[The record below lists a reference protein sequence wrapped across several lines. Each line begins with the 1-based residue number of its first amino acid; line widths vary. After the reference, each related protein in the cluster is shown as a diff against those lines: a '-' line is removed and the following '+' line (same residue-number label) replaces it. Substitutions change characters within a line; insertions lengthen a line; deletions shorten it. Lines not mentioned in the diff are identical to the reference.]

1 MVPFYGTFQGF
12 ECGGCA
18 TDVCFK
24 AANIGIDA
32 DIDGSSRWSE
42 LVVVL
47 SDAHAHVVLKK
58 KWLRDMQAGGPD
70 LVRVLLQKVVN
81 DDCEMAAEN
90 VEPASSSCAP

>member
-1 MVPFYGTFQGF
+1 MALDASVCASVLIVLGESMVPFYGTFQGF

-58 KWLRDMQAGGPD
+58 SGFGICRQADPTWS
-70 LVRVLLQKVVN
+70 
-81 DDCEMAAEN
+81 E
-90 VEPASSSCAP
+90 SCFKKS